1 PAVSRQRSVR
11 LLEHGSAHVL
21 ESDLDALL
29 PGQHSGL
36 GRDVLGRM
44 IDDMMGAQGA
54 GTLELLGTAGGGDDV
69 GAEPASDLDRRAS
82 HAASG
87 ADDETILA
95 GPEPGAPDQH

>member
-1 PAVSRQRSVR
+1 MKLATEEQVEVELSLIACRGPASHEPAVSRQRSVR

-69 GAEPASDLDRRAS
+69 GAEQASD
-82 HAASG
+82 
-87 ADDETILA
+87 
-95 GPEPGAPDQH
+95 